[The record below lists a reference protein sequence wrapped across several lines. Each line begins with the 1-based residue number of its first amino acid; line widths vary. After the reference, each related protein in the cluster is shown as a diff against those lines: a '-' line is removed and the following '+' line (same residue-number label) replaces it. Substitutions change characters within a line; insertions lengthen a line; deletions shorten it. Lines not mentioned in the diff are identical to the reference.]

1 MILLSLFLIKNKH
14 IRHKVERFW
23 VMPYTG
29 ERKYVIKKG
38 GFRDD

>member
-1 MILLSLFLIKNKH
+1 MNLLSFFVIKNKH
-14 IRHKVERFW
+14 RRHKVERLW
-23 VMPYTG
+23 VMSYTG